1 MTTGGR
7 APYGV
12 APYGRGAP
20 NMREN
25 GEEAPNG
32 TSYDPYG
39 GAPYGY
45 LYGYVEGYVLE
56 TCSQIL

>member
-1 MTTGGR
+1 MTSGGR
-7 APYGV
+7 APYGG
-12 APYGRGAP
+12 APYGRLAP

-25 GEEAPNG
+25 GEGAPNG

-45 LYGYVEGYVLE
+45 LYGYVEGYG
-56 TCSQIL
+56 